1 MSQHTVFPIRSC
13 LKIDDELVSNFG
25 PPLKKTVTFS
35 GYTQIF
41 PIFTPLEQS
50 PTSTTQCAKVQ
61 PQPEKSSFKNP
72 YSQRKGL
79 RVSFFPFCRTI
90 EPEGRCYTS
99 PVALEEE
106 NDFWKAGA
114 MDGEPLYIMNFQT
127 I

>member
-1 MSQHTVFPIRSC
+1 MTSWFLILDPTEENCHFQRLHTGI
-13 LKIDDELVSNFG
+13 SNLHPAG
-25 PPLKKTVTFS
+25 AVTNVYNS
-35 GYTQIF
+35 VCERATPAREIILQEPYT
-41 PIFTPLEQS
+41 
-50 PTSTTQCAKVQ
+50 
-61 PQPEKSSFKNP
+61 
-72 YSQRKGL
+72 QRKGL
-79 RVSFFPFCRTI
+79 RVSFSPFWRTI